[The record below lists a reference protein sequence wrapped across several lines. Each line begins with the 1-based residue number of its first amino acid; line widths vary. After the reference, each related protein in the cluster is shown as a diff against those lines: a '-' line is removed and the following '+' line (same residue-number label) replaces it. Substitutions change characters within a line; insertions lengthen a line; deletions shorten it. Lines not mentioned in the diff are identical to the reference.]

1 MAMILTGERMSA
13 QDAMSYGLVNEVVEP
28 SELEAASMR
37 WAEKVAA
44 ASPLANQAAKDAAMS
59 RLDYPLEVALTTRFE
74 AIEEYASSMDVL
86 EGRTAFVEKRKAE
99 WKGK

>member
-1 MAMILTGERMSA
+1 
-13 QDAMSYGLVNEVVEP
+13 
-28 SELEAASMR
+28 
-37 WAEKVAA
+37 
-44 ASPLANQAAKDAAMS
+44 MS